1 MTVRAESVKSIQ
13 LLSTVT
19 VRFAGTAV
27 TENGMLK
34 EMVSLITFR
43 DATADATPYL
53 SYAAPPPDVMAKE
66 AVALLRQGQD
76 PQFRRESVRIL
87 VGMHIVERGSVH
99 SLTEKA

>member
-1 MTVRAESVKSIQ
+1 
-13 LLSTVT
+13 
-19 VRFAGTAV
+19 
-27 TENGMLK
+27 MLK

-43 DATADATPYL
+43 DATADATPDL